1 MGDPTGPA
9 GNTEEK
15 AAPYARSDVAAAGP
29 NPCRHYSNCE
39 CGISILASNHQDLV
53 PGVDANIT
61 GVDFVVRQGGRDDVD
76 RLEPLWRALREH
88 HVKLPAMPPVRSSED
103 SWEFRK
109 RQYLDWLSQ
118 DGYILLVAE
127 RGSELIG
134 YAVVSLGEGAATWD
148 LGERTA
154 EIETLSVLESER
166 GNGVGAALTQAATG
180 VANEAGADTV
190 LVGVVHSNEDAI
202 RFYEREGFKPFYVSL
217 TKS

>member
-1 MGDPTGPA
+1 
-9 GNTEEK
+9 
-15 AAPYARSDVAAAGP
+15 
-29 NPCRHYSNCE
+29 
-39 CGISILASNHQDLV
+39 
-53 PGVDANIT
+53 
-61 GVDFVVRQGGRDDVD
+61 
-76 RLEPLWRALREH
+76 
-88 HVKLPAMPPVRSSED
+88 MPPVRSSED

-109 RQYLDWLSQ
+109 GQYLDWLSQ

-134 YAVVSLGEGAATWD
+134 YTVVSLGEGAATWD

-180 VANEAGADTV
+180 VADEAGADTV

-217 TKS
+217 TRS